1 MHIIFEQRVRNTRLL
16 ILVIHFLSFFLF
28 FGSHITFLVI
38 YASVLSFLSFDLIFF
53 LHSTRKW
60 IRKIRVARLRHYI
73 VAIFS
78 FNRNVF
84 QNQFNFIEWRFS
96 LVCRSKNEVHYLR
109 SAMLMGCDDKE
120 MCETEAETGT
130 RIWMILAC
138 AWCMV
143 CAVRVAAHQNA
154 SYSHYIRRKSYDL
167 NCQRNR

>member
-1 MHIIFEQRVRNTRLL
+1 MHIIFEQRVRNTRRL
-16 ILVIHFLSFFLF
+16 ILVINFFF
-28 FGSHITFLVI
+28 FFWFTYHISCYLCICFVVPFI
-38 YASVLSFLSFDLIFF
+38 RFDFF

-130 RIWMILAC
+130 RIRMILAC
-138 AWCMV
+138 AWCTV
-143 CAVRVAAHQNA
+143 WVSVLTGRTSKRFIFALHSTEV
-154 SYSHYIRRKSYDL
+154 IRS
-167 NCQRNR
+167 